1 MSDFWHIL
9 ANFLEDG
16 LSHSIKSP
24 HLFLAH
30 IFAQEGGGTNMIR
43 TVFNLVFSLIRI
55 FKSFKSLES
64 LEFSN
69 SLMFSKSFYF
79 FELRK
84 SFI

>member
-1 MSDFWHIL
+1 
-9 ANFLEDG
+9 
-16 LSHSIKSP
+16 
-24 HLFLAH
+24 
-30 IFAQEGGGTNMIR
+30 MIR